1 MRNPLYEELVE
12 LDYVPIRKL
21 DEELPPE
28 FVLLHLKNLSQE
40 NQRFI
45 IESIDTSI
53 PYLAHQNPS
62 LEQYQDQENAVQFCL
77 TLVPYTPTVII
88 DDIAEIVKPEYPY
101 RFTITGSISTT
112 ETDIPNS
119 VTVLYGDTIA
129 QANFINDTNKWT
141 LTIDLD
147 EVTSTTLQS
156 LSAVGTV
163 FNIESG
169 KISPESDRVY
179 SEFLIRFPIELYL
192 LPVED
197 VQITVEEIYN
207 LLPVENVK
215 LSFVEVLSL
224 NPVENVNLTIE
235 SFLGLIPVQK
245 VKLNVI
251 EDLTL
256 FPVENITL
264 TLID

>member
-1 MRNPLYEELVE
+1 MKNPLYEELIE
-12 LDYVPIRKL
+12 LGYVPIVEL

-53 PYLAHQNPS
+53 QYLAHQNPS
-62 LEQYQDQENAVQFCL
+62 MEQFQDQENAVQFCL

-88 DDIAEIVKPEYPY
+88 DEIAEIVNPEYPY

-112 ETDIPNS
+112 EIDIPNS

-129 QANFINDTNKWT
+129 QANFINGTNKWT

-147 EVTSTTLQS
+147 EVEATTLQT

-179 SEFLIRFPIELYL
+179 RDFLIKFPIELRL

-197 VQITVEEIYN
+197 VLIYVEDI
-207 LLPVENVK
+207 LTLIPVEN
-215 LSFVEVLSL
+215 L
-224 NPVENVNLTIE
+224 
-235 SFLGLIPVQK
+235 
-245 VKLNVI
+245 
-251 EDLTL
+251 
-256 FPVENITL
+256 
-264 TLID
+264 

>member
-12 LDYVPIRKL
+12 IDYVPINKL

-53 PYLAHQNPS
+53 QYLAHQNPS

-88 DDIAEIVKPEYPY
+88 DDIAEIVNPEYPY

-112 ETDIPNS
+112 EIDIPNS

-147 EVTSTTLQS
+147 EVKATTLQT

-169 KISPESDRVY
+169 KISPESDRTY
-179 SEFLIRFPIELYL
+179 KDFLVRFPIELYL

-197 VQITVEEIYN
+197 VEITVEEI
-207 LLPVENVK
+207 LTLIPVI
-215 LSFVEVLSL
+215 
-224 NPVENVNLTIE
+224 NVNLAVEEILT
-235 SFLGLIPVQK
+235 LIPVI
-245 VKLNVI
+245 NVSI
-251 EDLTL
+251 EEIQT
-256 FPVENITL
+256 
-264 TLID
+264 

>member
-12 LDYVPIRKL
+12 LDYVPIKKL

-45 IESIDTSI
+45 IEAIDTSI

-62 LEQYQDQENAVQFCL
+62 LEQYQDQENSVQFCL

-88 DDIAEIVKPEYPY
+88 DEIAEIVNPEYPY

-112 ETDIPNS
+112 EIDIPNS

-129 QANFINDTNKWT
+129 QANFINGTNKWT

-147 EVTSTTLQS
+147 EVKATTLQT

-179 SEFLIRFPIELYL
+179 RDFF
-192 LPVED
+192 
-197 VQITVEEIYN
+197 N
-207 LLPVENVK
+207 
-215 LSFVEVLSL
+215 
-224 NPVENVNLTIE
+224 
-235 SFLGLIPVQK
+235 
-245 VKLNVI
+245 
-251 EDLTL
+251 
-256 FPVENITL
+256 
-264 TLID
+264 